1 MLGVVAAFLSDD
13 ADVDEKEV
21 TVEEDLFWILFGDVV
36 VFLLDVEV
44 DEDADDFFWVEDEDV
59 PEAEEDVFF

>member
-1 MLGVVAAFLSDD
+1 MVAAFLSDD